1 MGIVGPGLFLVPIL
15 AAAAHI
21 ELLEVQRR
29 EDLFL
34 LQLNA
39 RLNAPVDVVWHI
51 LTDYPGLHRLSAA
64 VLESRVLDGGTAAY
78 PLVHTRSHVCV
89 WIFCK
94 DIEHTQRMRRI
105 SQDRL
110 EADSVAQSSDFT
122 YGYTRWVLTHDAS
135 GTRFELVTELRP
147 AFWVPPLIGPLLVE
161 SGLRR
166 TALEALQGLEREAL
180 ARE

>member
-1 MGIVGPGLFLVPIL
+1 MGIIGPGLFLAPVL

-39 RLNAPVDVVWHI
+39 HLSAPVDIVWRT
-51 LTDYPGLHRLSAA
+51 LTDYTELHRLSAA
-64 VLESRVLDGGTAAY
+64 VMESRVLDAGTAAN

-110 EADSVAQSSDFT
+110 EADSVTQSSDFT
-122 YGYTRWVLTHDAS
+122 YGYTRWILTPDAS

-147 AFWVPPLIGPLLVE
+147 AFWVPPLIGPILVE

-166 TALEALQGLEREAL
+166 TALDALQGLEREAL
-180 ARE
+180 ARK